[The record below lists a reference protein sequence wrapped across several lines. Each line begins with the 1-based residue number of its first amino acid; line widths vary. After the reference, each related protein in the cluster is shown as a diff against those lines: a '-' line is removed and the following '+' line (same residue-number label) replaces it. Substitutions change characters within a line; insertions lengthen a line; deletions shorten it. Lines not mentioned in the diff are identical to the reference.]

1 MGLTMRQ
8 MIPAPTPTAPT
19 GPSSAPGEEGWSRID
34 QGRGA
39 AGEWVAGAVCAAGRL

>member
-1 MGLTMRQ
+1 MRQ
-8 MIPAPTPTAPT
+8 LVPAPTPTAPID
-19 GPSSAPGEEGWSRID
+19 PSSAPGEEGQGRID